1 MVTVKNIGG
10 IQFHING
17 DLNDPRL
24 ARLIHRARLDM
35 QQLYRMQPDAD
46 IKMLKRA
53 GLFDLRSTFGFDQA
67 FIDLEQVSKKGF
79 KTQRWENQVTV
90 SLLNVAWDTI
100 DHESWPVH
108 FYDTHLRAE
117 GLVDP
122 QQNYTVYEQYCQQ
135 RDIEYF
141 VDSQIED
148 FAPLRAI
155 DGAQLRECKGHRNYD
170 KVDGGDVEIDY
181 SYTWYCQGISALG
194 WQEETTFQ
202 LVVNF
207 DGEPVWY
214 GPTEYRCEGSAGGQ
228 ACTEGVQVPDGES
241 WSPCAEYS
249 AGVTKMG
256 PTSFAHR
263 PTDPDSDTGADLL
276 TDATNAGS
284 IFNYGAG
291 IDKDCWVIAY
301 EWSDNANLGVGS
313 EETETNKYY
322 LRFHD
327 GDGNE
332 YELLLGTET
341 PEDYDIEYN
350 VSELRLFETL
360 MGNVFIATIQ
370 RRYIPYVGDE
380 YFLYDSYIVFKSQ
393 GQWQQYTYNVGAD
406 KSPDYYGWSET
417 DENGDT
423 HYLLGTFRLLC
434 RNAVFQCDGEEL
446 VPVDQ

>member
-141 VDSQIED
+141 VDNQIEE
-148 FAPLRAI
+148 FAPVHPI
-155 DGAQLRECKGHRNYD
+155 DGAQLRECKGYRNYD
-170 KVDGGDVEIDY
+170 RITGGDVTYDY
-181 SYTWYCQGISALG
+181 TITYLCGDNNLAVG
-194 WQEETTFQ
+194 KKEEWTFQ
-202 LVVNF
+202 VVVTV
-207 DGEPVWY
+207 DDVPVWY
-214 GPTEYRCEGSAGGQ
+214 GPMEYQYESHSSGGACQEGD
-228 ACTEGVQVPDGES
+228 ERVYDDS
-241 WSPCAEYS
+241 WRYTYYTP
-249 AGVTKMG
+249 GITRIG
-256 PTSFAHR
+256 PVSFAHR
-263 PTDPDSDTGADLL
+263 PTDPDSDTEADLL
-276 TDATNAGS
+276 TDCTHYGS
-284 IFNYGAG
+284 IYNWGAC
-291 IDKDCWVIAY
+291 IDSSCWVIAY
-301 EWSDNANLGVGS
+301 EYSDNIGVGTD
-313 EETETNKYY
+313 ETSTSKYY

-332 YELLLGTET
+332 YELLLGTEA
-341 PEDYDIEYN
+341 PEDYDVYYHVN
-350 VSELRLFETL
+350 ELRIFETL

-370 RRYIPYVGDE
+370 RRYIPYEGDE
-380 YFLYDSYIVFKSQ
+380 YYFYDSYIVFKSQ

-417 DENGDT
+417 DENGDR
-423 HYLLGTFRLLC
+423 HYLLATFRLLC